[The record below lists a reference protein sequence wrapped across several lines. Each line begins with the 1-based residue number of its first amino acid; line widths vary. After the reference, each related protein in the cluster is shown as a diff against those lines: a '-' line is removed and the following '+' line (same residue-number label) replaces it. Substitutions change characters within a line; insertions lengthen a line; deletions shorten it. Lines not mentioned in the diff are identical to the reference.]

1 MNYNPKPEAKGQE
14 ITLKDRK
21 KLEITGVKKIDSLN
35 SEEFLVNTTLGILL
49 IRGEDL
55 EMQHLDIE
63 RGILW
68 ITGMVYSMEYID
80 TTIKTKKEKNGFF
93 SKVFK

>member
-1 MNYNPKPEAKGQE
+1 MNYEVKTDGKAQE

-35 SEEFLVNTTLGILL
+35 SNEFLVNTTLGILL

-68 ITGMVYSMEYID
+68 ITGLVYAMEYIEN
-80 TTIKTKKEKNGFF
+80 TKKAKEKQGFF
-93 SKVFK
+93 GKVFK

>member
-1 MNYNPKPEAKGQE
+1 MNYEVKTDNKAQE
-14 ITLKDRK
+14 ITLRDRK

-35 SEEFLVNTTLGILL
+35 SNEFLVNTTLGILL
-49 IRGEDL
+49 VRGEDL

-68 ITGMVYSMEYID
+68 ITGLVYGMEYIEN
-80 TTIKTKKEKNGFF
+80 TKKTKDKQGFF
-93 SKVFK
+93 GKVFK

>member
-1 MNYNPKPEAKGQE
+1 MNYETKLETKGQE

-49 IRGEDL
+49 VRGEDL

-68 ITGMVYSMEYID
+68 ITGMVYAMEYID
-80 TTIKTKKEKNGFF
+80 NVKKPEKKQSFLG
-93 SKVFK
+93 KVFK